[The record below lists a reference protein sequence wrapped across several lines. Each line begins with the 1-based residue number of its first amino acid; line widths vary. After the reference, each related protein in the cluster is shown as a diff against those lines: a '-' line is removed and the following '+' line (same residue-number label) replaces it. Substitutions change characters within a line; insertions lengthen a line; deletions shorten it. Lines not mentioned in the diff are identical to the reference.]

1 MQVLYIISSI
11 EETLLCV
18 LDGMQVF
25 DFISSTER
33 LPCVISFSFL
43 LVLLVSK
50 GPHGLYSLRALI
62 GGLQLLLVSCLLKLR
77 DIGWICVS
85 VSTYSMGQ
93 SYLIWPMRNE
103 CLSGQLGGTTARLRL
118 WQVNCKQPGFLIP
131 LKETK
136 YNGCCQDSY
145 NGSFQDTMMLT
156 SYRRYTRLISE
167 TNCPAKLLYASLT
180 SKEHRYRSRLS
191 SSLPEGV
198 LQLLRKEKHSVLQE
212 PRTLIWRTYKACL
225 ST

>member
-1 MQVLYIISSI
+1 MRSVSTDSKKATRSFTTSALSFPDGMQVLYIISSI

-85 VSTYSMGQ
+85 VSTYSLGQ
-93 SYLIWPMRNE
+93 SYLI
-103 CLSGQLGGTTARLRL
+103 
-118 WQVNCKQPGFLIP
+118 
-131 LKETK
+131 
-136 YNGCCQDSY
+136 
-145 NGSFQDTMMLT
+145 
-156 SYRRYTRLISE
+156 
-167 TNCPAKLLYASLT
+167 
-180 SKEHRYRSRLS
+180 
-191 SSLPEGV
+191 
-198 LQLLRKEKHSVLQE
+198 
-212 PRTLIWRTYKACL
+212 
-225 ST
+225 